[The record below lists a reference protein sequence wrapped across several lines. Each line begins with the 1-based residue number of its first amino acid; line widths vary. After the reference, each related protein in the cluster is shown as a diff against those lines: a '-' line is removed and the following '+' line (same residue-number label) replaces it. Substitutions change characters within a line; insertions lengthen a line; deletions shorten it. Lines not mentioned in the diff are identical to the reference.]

1 MNLKAFRALQVE
13 NPRAAMIF
21 DLTERFPRGPKG
33 KLRAKHYNTKND
45 WGGNLHTP
53 TSKALIGG
61 DLGYDIHEL
70 YALARESFYRS
81 EFRNI
86 TTRIEAAAMGGQ
98 YYNRGISNYEEG
110 VYHLFKDG
118 PQITR
123 RIRRIEERMREVIK
137 EMREVS
143 DRNLYELRVGHFRHR
158 LTVFGDSEEHAK
170 MQYELLLKAGFEAG
184 ADAGYIDRGWG
195 NPTNLR
201 PATAFAGPS
210 HGPHEI
216 MAKNQ
221 EFVNNVETDI
231 KRFEKEIL
239 EAQKKIDAAKD
250 LIQLVNMF
258 TINSCAQ
265 EFGEAAA
272 E

>member
-33 KLRAKHYNTKND
+33 KLRAKHYETRNE
-45 WGGNLHTP
+45 WGAKLHTP
-53 TSKALIGG
+53 TSEALLGG

-70 YALARESFYRS
+70 YALTKESFYHGS
-81 EFRNI
+81 FQGI

-98 YYNRGISNYEEG
+98 YYNRAMRNYEEG
-110 VYHLFKDG
+110 VYHLFKEG

-123 RIRRIEERMREVIK
+123 RIRRIEERLRGVVRT
-137 EMREVS
+137 MREVS
-143 DRNLYELRVGHFRHR
+143 DRNLYELRVGAFSHR

-184 ADAGYIDRGWG
+184 ADAGYVDRGWRRDSALV
-195 NPTNLR
+195 PS
-201 PATAFAGPS
+201 PAFAGPS

-216 MAKNQ
+216 MEKNQ
-221 EFVNNVETDI
+221 QFVNNVEADI

-239 EAQKKIDAAKD
+239 KAQKKIEAAKD